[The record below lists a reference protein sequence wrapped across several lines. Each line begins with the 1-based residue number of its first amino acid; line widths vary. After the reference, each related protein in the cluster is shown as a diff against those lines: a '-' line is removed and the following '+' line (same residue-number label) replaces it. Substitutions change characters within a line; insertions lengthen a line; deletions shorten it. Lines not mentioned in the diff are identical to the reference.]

1 MNATEALETLASLSR
16 SYKGTAEEHY
26 HLAMCVQLLIDTLKE
41 TNKWTEPSNGE
52 ADA

>member
-1 MNATEALETLASLSR
+1 MNPTQALETLASLSR

-41 TNKWTEPSNGE
+41 ADKWTEENKGE